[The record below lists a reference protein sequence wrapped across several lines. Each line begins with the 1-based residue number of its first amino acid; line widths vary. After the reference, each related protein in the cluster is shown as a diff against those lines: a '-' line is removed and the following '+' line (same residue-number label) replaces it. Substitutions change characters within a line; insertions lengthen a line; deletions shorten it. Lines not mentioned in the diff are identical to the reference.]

1 MLLWNFFAIFPAAP
15 DIPIPIA
22 VSFTAFFKLT
32 FPVVIF
38 CSTKFDP
45 NDTAASIATFAA
57 ILPIP
62 NVAAPTAPS
71 TNPDAK
77 APTYCFALPSFPVV
91 TKFVIP
97 VAATLNTPPTNPPNK
112 ICAKCPVGS
121 SYINGLL

>member
-1 MLLWNFFAIFPAAP
+1 MLKRKIDHYVKRYYETTRNALLITGARQIGKTYSIRQFGKSFKSFVEINFI
-15 DIPIPIA
+15 D
-22 VSFTAFFKLT
+22 
-32 FPVVIF
+32 
-38 CSTKFDP
+38 
-45 NDTAASIATFAA
+45 N
-57 ILPIP
+57 
-62 NVAAPTAPS
+62 PS

>member
-97 VAATLNTPPTNPPNK
+97 VAAILNTPPTNPPNK